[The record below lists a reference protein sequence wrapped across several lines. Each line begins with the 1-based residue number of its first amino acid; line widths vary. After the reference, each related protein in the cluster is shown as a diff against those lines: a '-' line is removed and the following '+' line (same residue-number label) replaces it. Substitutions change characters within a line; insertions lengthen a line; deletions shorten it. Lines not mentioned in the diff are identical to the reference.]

1 MQYKRRLKKGP
12 IIALGIFILAII
24 LIIMGINMYKHYTSY
39 EYKLGKV
46 GYNEK
51 EISKLLKMDKKYID
65 YALEHKYDKN
75 LIPLISQKYF
85 VWKNYNDYVKY
96 MKKAYT
102 SKKVNYKETV
112 TLVNVK
118 ANYDPYTHTTKTNMK
133 DGLAILVNKHYSLPD
148 KYAPKDIVKMSNWY
162 SYDGN
167 SVRKEVYE
175 AFKEMFN
182 AAKKENITLIVNSSY
197 RDYDSQKQI
206 YDKYKRENG
215 EEYADEYAARPDF
228 SEHQTG
234 LALDIFTLGTN
245 RANFED
251 SDGFKWL
258 SKNAYKYGFIL
269 RYPKGKEDI
278 TGYSYESWHYRYLGK
293 ELAKKVYDSGLTYD
307 EYYAYYLDKE

>member
-182 AAKKENITLIVNSSY
+182 AAKKEDITLIVNSSY

-293 ELAKKVYDSGLTYD
+293 ELAKKVHDSGLTYD